1 MINSIS
7 REILHRLRLIASST
21 LLIALLLQQAVAQGF
36 DDVEIRSTPVA
47 DGIWMLTGRGGNMG
61 LAAGPDGAFL
71 VDDQYAPLSDRILA
85 AIADITDSPLRF
97 VINTHWHGDHTG
109 GNQAMG
115 KAGALIF
122 AHENVRERLS
132 TEQFL
137 EFFNT
142 TVPAAPGDALPVV
155 TFTESVTFHINNQ
168 TVHVFHAPHA
178 HTDGDGIVHFREAN
192 VIHTGDI
199 VFWEQYPFIDL
210 DSGGSVAGM
219 IRAVDRI
226 LELADADTRII
237 PGHGP
242 LIGRAEMARYRELLT
257 TVRDRVKTAVEAG
270 LTLEDIKSAGLTAEF
285 DAVWGGGFI
294 PPERWIELLHRDL
307 SR

>member
-1 MINSIS
+1 
-7 REILHRLRLIASST
+7 
-21 LLIALLLQQAVAQGF
+21 
-36 DDVEIRSTPVA
+36 
-47 DGIWMLTGRGGNMG
+47 
-61 LAAGPDGAFL
+61 
-71 VDDQYAPLSDRILA
+71 
-85 AIADITDSPLRF
+85 
-97 VINTHWHGDHTG
+97 
-109 GNQAMG
+109 MG

-168 TVHVFHAPHA
+168 TVGVFHAPHA

-270 LTLEDIKSAGLTAEF
+270 LTIEDIKSAGLTAEF